1 VEEAC
6 AKRFRCD
13 HSHTLAH
20 QQKSAEEGAAVRS
33 QEGDRCLTWRK
44 RMEYVVCRSLFRK
57 LLVRK
62 RYLNRTIKRL
72 KQNIRK
78 PSNKC

>member
-1 VEEAC
+1 MEEAC
-6 AKRFRCD
+6 AKRFHYD

-20 QQKSAEEGAAVRS
+20 QQKSAEGGAAVRS
-33 QEGDRCLTWRK
+33 QGGRCLTWRK
-44 RMEYVVCRSLFRK
+44 RLEYVVCRSLFRK

-62 RYLNRTIKRL
+62 RYSNRTIKSL